1 MTRLSVNVNKIAL
14 IRNSRGGNLPN
25 LLNMSRIIL
34 DAGVAGITVHPRP
47 DIRHIRPQ
55 DVRGLR
61 ELLNNYPNDPR
72 YSRPELNIEGNPFH
86 ISSPENDYPGFLKLV
101 EDTCP
106 EQVTLVP
113 DNSDQL
119 TSDHGWNL
127 TQDHLRLSPVIQHLK
142 QNHSNLRVSLFV
154 SPDINANDLKLA
166 AKIGADRVELYT
178 DAYAK
183 DYEADRL
190 EEGVT
195 PYLEAGRRALEAGLE
210 VNAGHALS
218 LDNLSYLVE
227 NLPFIKE
234 VSIGH
239 ALICEALESGLI
251 PIIKKYLKILSHSG

>member
-1 MTRLSVNVNKIAL
+1 MPQLSVNINKIAL
-14 IRNSRGGNLPN
+14 IRNSRGGNLPD
-25 LLNMSRIIL
+25 LLDMSQMVL

-55 DVRGLR
+55 DVRELR
-61 ELLNNYPNDPR
+61 ELLNNYPID
-72 YSRPELNIEGNPFH
+72 SRCSMPELNIEGNPFH
-86 ISSPENDYPGFLKLV
+86 VSNPENDYPGFLKLV
-101 EDTCP
+101 KDTCP

-113 DNSDQL
+113 DNSYQL

-127 TQDHLRLSPVIQHLK
+127 TQDHLRLSPVIQYLK
-142 QNHSNLRVSLFV
+142 QNHPNLRISLFV
-154 SPDINANDLKLA
+154 SPDINADDLKLA
-166 AKIGADRVELYT
+166 AKMGADRVELYT

-183 DYEADRL
+183 DYEANRL
-190 EEGVT
+190 KEGVT
-195 PYLEAGRRALEAGLE
+195 PYLEAGKRALEVGLE

-239 ALICEALESGLI
+239 ALICEALKSGLI
-251 PIIKKYLKILSHSG
+251 PIVKKYLKILNHSG

>member
-1 MTRLSVNVNKIAL
+1 MTQLSVNINKIAL
-14 IRNSRGGNLPN
+14 IRNSRGGNLPD
-25 LLNMSRIIL
+25 LLDMSQMVL

-47 DIRHIRPQ
+47 DIRHVRPQ
-55 DVRGLR
+55 DVRELR
-61 ELLNNYPNDPR
+61 KLLNNYSSYSR
-72 YSRPELNIEGNPFH
+72 CSRPELNIEGNPFH
-86 ISSPENDYPGFLKLV
+86 VSNPENDYPGFLKLV

-113 DNSDQL
+113 DNFYQL

-127 TQDHLRLSPVIQHLK
+127 TQDHLRLSPVIQYLK
-142 QNHSNLRVSLFV
+142 QNHPNLRVSLFV

-166 AKIGADRVELYT
+166 AKMGADRVELYT

-183 DYEADRL
+183 DYEANRL
-190 EEGVT
+190 KEGVI
-195 PYLEAGRRALEAGLE
+195 PYLEAGKRALEVGLE

-239 ALICEALESGLI
+239 ALICEALKLGLI
-251 PIIKKYLKILSHSG
+251 PIVKKYLEILSHSG